1 MLRPKNAIVSVWAM
15 VLFIACAAL
24 GQTPSAAPAAS
35 AKPTFDVATVRP
47 SPPMDMGKVQAE
59 IQAGRMPK
67 FGPQVDASHAEYTF
81 MSLKDLI
88 ALAYDVKAYQI
99 TGPDW
104 MATERFDIVAKM
116 PEGASKDDAPA
127 MLQSS
132 AGGPLQAQSPPRHR
146 GTSRDRRWWSA
157 KVGQS

>member
-1 MLRPKNAIVSVWAM
+1 
-15 VLFIACAAL
+15 
-24 GQTPSAAPAAS
+24 
-35 AKPTFDVATVRP
+35 
-47 SPPMDMGKVQAE
+47 MDMGKVQAE

-104 MATERFDIVAKM
+104 LPTERFDILAKM
-116 PEGASKDDAPA
+116 PEGATASIYDRCKAVYGKA
-127 MLQSS
+127 AHSYARQKLR
-132 AGGPLQAQSPPRHR
+132 GGA
-146 GTSRDRRWWSA
+146 
-157 KVGQS
+157 